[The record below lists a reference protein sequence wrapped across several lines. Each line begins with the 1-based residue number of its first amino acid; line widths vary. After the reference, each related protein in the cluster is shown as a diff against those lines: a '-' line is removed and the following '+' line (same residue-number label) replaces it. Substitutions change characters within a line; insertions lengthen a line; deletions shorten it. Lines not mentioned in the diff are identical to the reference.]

1 MTETI
6 RTRVDGRIGIITF
19 DRPDVLN
26 AMNRKLKQEVTE
38 VMTRWSADPAIL
50 VIVLH
55 GGGRAFSAGF
65 DMKESATRN
74 LTTLADWRE
83 ALQQSFDFLIQFW
96 DCPKPTV
103 AAVHGFCLGGAF
115 ELTLSCDIAIAA
127 EGTRFGEPE
136 PRFGSGVICMLLPW
150 VTTPKFAKEI
160 ALTGTDRIDAARAL
174 AMGLV
179 NQVVPAGQ
187 ELDAALAIARDIAT
201 AAPNAVQ
208 MTKRALN
215 RAYDCAGLRQALA
228 AGLDTDVM
236 IESSGGPERAEFNR
250 IRREQGLK
258 AALLWRDSRFAAN

>member
-1 MTETI
+1 MTEMI
-6 RTRVDGRIGIITF
+6 RTRIENRIGIISF
-19 DRPDVLN
+19 DRPDLLN
-26 AMNRKLKQEVTE
+26 AMNRQLKREVSETMAAWARDDN
-38 VMTRWSADPAIL
+38 VL

-55 GGGRAFSAGF
+55 GAGRAFSAGF
-65 DMKESATRN
+65 DMKESATRS
-74 LTTLADWRE
+74 LSTIADWRS
-83 ALQQSFDFLIQFW
+83 ALKESFDFIIQFW

-115 ELTLSCDIAIAA
+115 ELTLSCDIAVAA

-187 ELDAALAIARDIAT
+187 ELDAALAIARDIAA
-201 AAPNAVQ
+201 AAPLAVQ
-208 MTKRALN
+208 MTKQAMN
-215 RAYDCAGLRQALA
+215 RAYDVAGLRQALA
-228 AGLDTDVM
+228 IALDADVM
-236 IESSGGPERAEFNR
+236 LEASGGPERAEFNR
-250 IRREQGLK
+250 IRRESGLK
-258 AALLWRDSRFAAN
+258 AALAWRDSRFAGA